1 MKQVA
6 IFYRNRENP
15 HAIQY
20 IENNFYSVLGD
31 YINITNYYLDE
42 MADDE
47 IIIADAYIVCY
58 EEMLRYMVN
67 HVEDFSKVVVITR
80 SIQQKYLESV
90 LKIPPGTTVL
100 VVNDS
105 RESVLQTM
113 YMIYELGIGHIKLIP
128 YEESLAK
135 AGAYDYID
143 TAIVTYHSED
153 FVPKHIHNIHNI
165 RNREVSF
172 ETFHKLMFILGLET
186 SSVQS
191 NLLHKVKETMNTD
204 ANYINSYLSNFL
216 IEQMLT
222 NVVDQS
228 SKAIVLLDNK
238 NIIHYINEKAYNI
251 FKKNNGEVFSC
262 NAVLSAFPSDIT
274 TSHTTN
280 SKIITFNDVNYL
292 LEKSDISLLDE
303 TLGCCLTFQNETD
316 LREKENSLSLQLKQK
331 GFCAK
336 YTFNDII
343 HESESMKQCINIAK
357 KASLSDYTILIRGD
371 SGTGKELL
379 AQSIHNYSS
388 RRNYPF
394 VAVNCAAIPEN
405 LLESE
410 LFGYES
416 GAFTGARK
424 AGKVGLFEQ
433 AQHGT
438 IFLDEIGDISPNLQT
453 RLLRALQEKEI
464 MRVGS
469 DKIISIDARVIAAT
483 NADLELRI
491 REGRFR
497 NDLFYR
503 LNVIPLNIAPLKK
516 RRDDILPLLKV
527 FLGKKYYDL
536 KPYERNMLLSYCWPG
551 NVRELENVASYYNTM
566 GHLPETLNHSSFCKM
581 DISESSFD
589 DSDILNEVHV
599 QENIYIIRA
608 ILKVISQNSNLS
620 TGIGRG
626 SIRCRLQD
634 MNIDIG
640 EGVLKKYLAELKR
653 LGLIESCVGRGG
665 SHITEKGLSTLH
677 SVK

>member
-42 MADDE
+42 MDDDE
-47 IIIADAYIVCY
+47 VISADAYMICY

-80 SIQQKYLESV
+80 NIKQKYLESV

-105 RESVLQTM
+105 KESVLQTM

-143 TAIVTYHSED
+143 TAIVTCHSEA
-153 FVPKHIHNIHNI
+153 FVPKHIRNIHNI

-172 ETFHKLMFILGLET
+172 ETFHKLMVILGLET
-186 SSVQS
+186 SPVQS

-204 ANYINSYLSNFL
+204 ANYINSYLSHFL

-222 NVVDQS
+222 SVVDQS

-251 FKKNNGEVFSC
+251 FQKNNGEVFSC
-262 NAVLSAFPSDIT
+262 DAVSSAFPPDT
-274 TSHTTN
+274 TTPTN
-280 SKIITFNDVNYL
+280 SKIITFNDINYL
-292 LEKSDISLLDE
+292 LEKSQISLLDE
-303 TLGCCLTFQNETD
+303 TLGCCLTFQNEAD

-343 HESESMKQCINIAK
+343 HESESMKQCISIAK
-357 KASLSDYTILIRGD
+357 KAALSDYTILIRGD

-388 RRNYPF
+388 RRNHPF
-394 VAVNCAAIPEN
+394 IAVNCAAIPES

-453 RLLRALQEKEI
+453 RLLRVLQEKEI

-469 DKIISIDARVIAAT
+469 DKIISTNARVIAAT

-503 LNVIPLNIAPLKK
+503 LNVIPLNIAPLKQ

-536 KPYERNMLLSYCWPG
+536 KPYEQNTLLSYCWPG

-566 GHLPETLNHSSFCKM
+566 GHLPESLSHASFSKIDTSEPSS
-581 DISESSFD
+581 D
-589 DSDILNEVHV
+589 DTDVLKEGHV
-599 QENIYIIRA
+599 QENVYIVRA
-608 ILKVISQNSNLS
+608 ILKVISQNSSLS

-640 EGVLKKYLAELKR
+640 EGVLKKYLTELKR
-653 LGLIESCVGRGG
+653 LGLIEVGVGRGG
-665 SHITEKGLSTLH
+665 SHITEKGLSVLH
-677 SVK
+677 NIQ